1 MKRADFSQM
10 GIHAMRQPLRCGL
23 GIALV
28 AALLGEPAAQGTD
41 MDRLTEDSRKIAD
54 ALSLQVRTD
63 IIKALQGSGP
73 LRAMVVTRYSI
84 PELSS
89 AASRKTGARVALVSR
104 KPRNP
109 ALAMPDAWESEVLAQ
124 FEARAE
130 RGEKAET
137 LEHFETVTEGS
148 ARYFRYMRALAINKQ
163 CLACHGASEQIP
175 AAVKAQLSAEYPHDR
190 AVGYRIG
197 EVRGAVTVKR
207 PL

>member
-10 GIHAMRQPLRCGL
+10 GIHAMRQSLRYGL
-23 GIALV
+23 GIVLA
-28 AALLGEPAAQGTD
+28 AALIGAPAAQGTD
-41 MDRLTEDSRKIAD
+41 IARLTDDSRKIAD

-148 ARYFRYMRALAINKQ
+148 TRYFRYMRAMAINQQ
-163 CLACHGASEQIP
+163 CLACHGESEQIP

-190 AVGYRIG
+190 AVGYRVG